1 MSSLDTRSATAA
13 EAKPNVVILLADDL
27 GYADASFNGGKI
39 PTPHIDRIAKEGVRL
54 ERFYACPVCSPTRAG
69 LLTGRW
75 PLRMGIMRTVIPPWR
90 KWGLPAEENTIAEL
104 LADAGYKHRA
114 ILGKWHLGHGKP
126 SHHPL
131 DNGFTYFY
139 GHYNGAI
146 DYFTHEREGETDW
159 HRNRETLKEDGYTT
173 ELLAADAE
181 RFIKEQS
188 ADQPFFL
195 YVPFNAVHSPF
206 ESLESDEAKFA
217 DVRPKRRRVYSGMTA
232 ALDRAVGKILDALD
246 RQKLAD
252 NTFVLFFSDNG
263 GVQGVGDNTPLR
275 GAKTTVYEGGIRVA
289 AAARWPKG
297 GIQGGRSVKG
307 LMGYIDVYPTVK
319 RIAGLENVPD
329 PNPLDGVDVL
339 DVMRGTQQ
347 PSKRDWFSYI
357 SMTGS
362 TEHVSVISGRY
373 KLNVHG
379 PSVLEDDAKADRSL
393 ELFDL
398 EQDPR
403 ETKNL
408 IGTQQD
414 LADSLME
421 KLKTFRSWK
430 IHGVDGY
437 DVGREGFQCPR
448 IGSLSRNKSE
458 IRISKFETNF
468 KSQ

>member
-1 MSSLDTRSATAA
+1 MCSRLRVPLLWRFLFAILLTSVAPFAAKAA
-13 EAKPNVVILLADDL
+13 EAKPNIVILLADDL
-27 GYADASFNGGKI
+27 GYADVSFNGGKI
-39 PTPHIDRIAKEGVRL
+39 PTPNIDRIAKEGVRL

-69 LLTGRW
+69 LMTGRW

-90 KWGLPAEENTIAEL
+90 KWGIPAAEKTLAEL
-104 LADAGYKHRA
+104 LAHAGYKQRG
-114 ILGKWHLGHGKP
+114 ILGKWHLGHAQP

-146 DYFTHEREGETDW
+146 DYWTHEREGETDW
-159 HRNRETLKEDGYTT
+159 HRNRETVKEEGYTT

-181 RFIKEQS
+181 RFIKDCS
-188 ADQPFFL
+188 AAEPFFL

-206 ESLESDEAKFA
+206 QSLDSDAAKFA
-217 DVRPKRRRVYSGMTA
+217 DVRPKRRRIYLGMTA

-246 RQKLAD
+246 RRKLAD

-263 GVQGVGDNTPLR
+263 GVQGVGDNGSLR
-275 GAKTTVYEGGIRVA
+275 GGKTTVYEGGIRVA
-289 AAARWPKG
+289 AAARWPAG
-297 GIQGGRSVKG
+297 GIQGGRSIKG

-319 RIAGLENVPD
+319 RIAGLENVAD
-329 PNPLDGVDVL
+329 PNPLDGMDVL
-339 DVMRGTQQ
+339 DLMRGRGES
-347 PSKRDWFSYI
+347 PNRDWFSYI
-357 SMTGS
+357 SMKGA
-362 TEHVSVISGRY
+362 TEHVGIISGRY

-379 PSVLEDDAKADRSL
+379 PSVLEKNAEADRAL

-398 EQDPR
+398 QNDPR

-408 IGTQQD
+408 IDTQKE

-430 IHGVDGY
+430 IQGVDGY
-437 DVGREGFQCPR
+437 DVGREGFQAPKDW
-448 IGSLSRNKSE
+448 IIK
-458 IRISKFETNF
+458 
-468 KSQ
+468 